1 MIQQILVSISNRILH
16 IQINRPEKKNALTQA
31 MYSAMSDAIAQA
43 EGDATV
49 RVILISGHEGAFTA
63 GNDIADFVQS
73 PPAGEDSPVFRFLR
87 TISTAKKP
95 IVAAVNGVAVGIGTT
110 MLLHCDLVYAGHGA
124 RFQLPFVNLGL
135 VPEAGSSLILPQMIG
150 HRRAAELLLLGDPFN
165 AETAHELGIINSVV
179 ADGDV
184 LATALH
190 AATQLAAKPPHALR
204 LSKQL
209 LKQHSGAAVQAAMT
223 EEGAHF
229 ANLLTSPEAA
239 EALQAFLEKRKPDFS
254 RFE

>member
-16 IQINRPEKKNALTQA
+16 LQINRPEKKNALTQA

-165 AETAHELGIINSVV
+165 AETAQEVGIVNSVV

-190 AATQLAAKPPHALR
+190 AAAQLAAKPPHALR

-209 LKQHSGAAVQAAMT
+209 LKQHSSAAVQAAMT

-229 ANLLTSPEAA
+229 ATLLTSPEAT